1 MFPLSPFIAAL
12 LVTASPSIGAQAA
25 KPEPQ
30 ATISNEA
37 RGEAWPIRYNK
48 AVDAIKKEQFE
59 VAIPLLKTAIA
70 IDPVG
75 QANRRIAKG
84 VTEDYFPHY
93 YLFIAYLKTG
103 QIAKAREYYDLRGPL
118 TPKLAAEAQ
127 TYLDDLLKAEQ
138 KK

>member
-1 MFPLSPFIAAL
+1 VFPLSPFIAVL
-12 LVTASPSIGAQAA
+12 LVTASPPIGAQAA

-30 ATISNEA
+30 ATISDEA
-37 RGEAWPIRYNK
+37 RFERWTIRYNK
-48 AVDAIKKEQFE
+48 AIHAINKEDYE

-70 IDPVG
+70 IDPVDEP
-75 QANRRIAKG
+75 NRRIAKG
-84 VTEDYFPHY
+84 ATEDYFPHY

-103 QIAKAREYYDLRGPL
+103 QIAKAREYYNLRGPL